1 MTARTLLNATLAMF
15 LTSTVLMAAGLI
27 WLAAAE
33 PALLVSAQS
42 ERGVAGIA
50 LTVAARALSV
60 LW

>member
-15 LTSTVLMAAGLI
+15 LATTVLMAAGLI

-33 PALLVSAQS
+33 PVLLASAQS

-50 LTVAARALSV
+50 LTVASRALAA